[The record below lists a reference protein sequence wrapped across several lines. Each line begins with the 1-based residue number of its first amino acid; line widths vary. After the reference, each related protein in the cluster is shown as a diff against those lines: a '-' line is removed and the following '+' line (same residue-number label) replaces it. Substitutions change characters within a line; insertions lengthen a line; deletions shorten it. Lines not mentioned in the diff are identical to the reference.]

1 VKILYEDAGYLF
13 ASEAFKTYDERASAV
28 SMSPAIWKRRLMDLP
43 ANLLHLVR
51 DNEDLSRYTWLGIGG
66 PAQYFAEPTS
76 ESELVSLVR
85 IAAANG
91 LPIRVLGGGSNLLI
105 RESGVDGL
113 VIFLNAG
120 VFCLLQANKSNL
132 IAGGGAKLSHAVAFA
147 AGKGLGGLESL
158 AAIPGTVGGA
168 VQGNVSAS
176 GTEIAQVVESVK
188 CLGLDGEVSDRK
200 ASAIRFSHRHSD
212 LNACIVLEVTF
223 RLETMESNRVTK
235 RTQQTWIVRRGER
248 PAGENRIAVPFVD
261 PDGATAASLIE
272 QAGLKGARRGG
283 AEFHSSSASYL
294 VVHNGA
300 TSDDVLGLVE
310 TVREQV
316 LAKTGTDLQLGL
328 KIW

>member
-1 VKILYEDAGYLF
+1 
-13 ASEAFKTYDERASAV
+13 
-28 SMSPAIWKRRLMDLP
+28 MDLP

-76 ESELVSLVR
+76 EEELVSLVR
-85 IAAANG
+85 IAAASG

-113 VIFLNAG
+113 VLVLSAG
-120 VFCLLQANKSNL
+120 VFSRLQTQGANL

-147 AGKGLGGLESL
+147 AGNGFAGLESL

-168 VQGNVSAS
+168 VLGNVSAS
-176 GTEIAQVVESVK
+176 GTEIAQVIDHVK
-188 CLGLDGEVSDRK
+188 CLTLEGELVQRSVGEM
-200 ASAIRFSHRHSD
+200 RFSHRHSD
-212 LNACIVLEVTF
+212 LAASIVLEVAF
-223 RLETMESNRVTK
+223 HLEMMEPVKLTK
-235 RTQQTWIVRRGER
+235 RTQQVWIVRRGER
-248 PAGENRIAVPFVD
+248 PAGEKHIAVPFVD

-272 QAGLKGARRGG
+272 QAGLKGARRGA
-283 AEFHSSSASYL
+283 AEFHSSSAAYL

-300 TSDDVLGLVE
+300 TSDDVLGLIE